1 MNNPYTSMFMP
12 TGFDQNQQGLTPVFQ
27 NIAQQQ
33 ANQNAALQEQNQQVQ
48 QAGQTVKQSNVD
60 GLALAKLLRKPNDPY
75 AQAQDAMKQYG
86 ASNVYGY
93 GGQGQVPTNPNF
105 SMDSF

>member
-1 MNNPYTSMFMP
+1 MPNPYTNIYMP
-12 TGFDQNQQGLTPVFQ
+12 NGFDQNQGLTPVFQ

-33 ANQNAALQEQNQQVQ
+33 ANQNAALAQQNQQVQ
-48 QAGQTVKQSNVD
+48 QAGQTTPQGGNNA
-60 GLALAKLLRKPNDPY
+60 LALAQLLRKPNDPY

-86 ASNVYGY
+86 QGNVYGY

-105 SMDSF
+105 SVDSF